1 MAVMGLCGQKHRDS
15 NHHSEKWTKIDWV
28 QLLI

>member
-1 MAVMGLCGQKHRDS
+1 MAVMSLCGQLHRNL